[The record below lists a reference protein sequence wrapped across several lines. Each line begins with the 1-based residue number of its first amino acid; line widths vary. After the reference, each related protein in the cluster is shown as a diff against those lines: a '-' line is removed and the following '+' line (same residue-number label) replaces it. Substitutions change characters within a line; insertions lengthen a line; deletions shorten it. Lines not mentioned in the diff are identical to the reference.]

1 MPKTTN
7 PGHLTKL
14 LSSAI
19 FSAFLSDLGEL
30 TQTGLREAEC
40 NFNKEWLDAIGD
52 AVATIPDPATGGKR
66 ILDRIR
72 EIKTVYDHWNF
83 PEHSPEVRA
92 ETRRKL
98 QDKVLK
104 LASTYAKQTSQL
116 EEDLDGIAYQ
126 RFYASTAQL
135 LEKLPSKLKNM
146 RLTLAKYPR
155 SPNVRRV

>member
-30 TQTGLREAEC
+30 TASGLKDDEC
-40 NFNKEWLDAIGD
+40 DANKEWLDAIGD
-52 AVATIPDPATGGKR
+52 AVAAIPAPVRGGTTILK
-66 ILDRIR
+66 RIR

-83 PEHSPEVRA
+83 PQHKPEVRA

-98 QDKVLK
+98 QDKVTK
-104 LASTYAKQTSQL
+104 LADTYRRQ
-116 EEDLDGIAYQ
+116 
-126 RFYASTAQL
+126 TAQL
-135 LEKLPSKLKNM
+135 EKDVDTIVYQQFHASTLQLVSKLPTKLRHM
-146 RLTLAKYPR
+146 RTTLARYPHL
-155 SPNVRRV
+155 